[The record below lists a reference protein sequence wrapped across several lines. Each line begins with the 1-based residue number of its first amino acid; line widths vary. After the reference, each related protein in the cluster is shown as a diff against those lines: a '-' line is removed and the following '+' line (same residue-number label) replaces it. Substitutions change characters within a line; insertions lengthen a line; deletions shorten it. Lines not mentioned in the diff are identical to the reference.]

1 MKVTYRSSRPQKLN
15 VRREVVIDDFV
26 AEFNAAGDLT
36 VRPTTERG
44 CFEVLGSQ
52 ERLEQ
57 LPLQYE
63 EFTRDE
69 PLPDAKR

>member
-15 VRREVVIDDFV
+15 VRREVVIDDFA
-26 AEFNAAGDLT
+26 AEFAATGDLA

-52 ERLEQ
+52 ERLER
-57 LPLQYE
+57 LPLKYE
-63 EFTRDE
+63 EFSRGE
-69 PLPDAKR
+69 LMPDADS